1 MDKLAKLGTRKIEKE
16 LNKIEK
22 NVNNQQNAESEM
34 RESLELARGE
44 QRKLSKKTSKVLNKI
59 ETAEKD
65 KIAKF
70 EAEQRNRI
78 GKWAESKYLR

>member
-22 NVNNQQNAESEM
+22 NVNNQQNTESEM

-44 QRKLSKKTSKVLNKI
+44 QRKLSKKTNKVLNKI

-78 GKWAESKYLR
+78 GIRVKTKWF

>member
-78 GKWAESKYLR
+78 GIGVKTKWF

>member
-22 NVNNQQNAESEM
+22 NLKQNAESEM
-34 RESLELARGE
+34 RESLELARTE

-78 GKWAESKYLR
+78 GKGVKI